1 MARRRKQPRGK
12 KINPTLFVFCEGETE
27 ESYVNFLKSKF
38 RIPSIQIHAK
48 VGGNNITSDYINGY
62 KQDKPTHEKDMN
74 FLMYDL
80 DVPNM
85 LNRLSK
91 IDDCIL
97 LVSNPCLELWF
108 LLHYKNQTANI
119 NSVRCCREM
128 ANRNRTYKKGVID
141 DRLIE
146 RLISKIDVAID
157 RAKGLTEHI
166 NPSTTVYK
174 LIEILEN
181 LKNYST
187 NTQ

>member
-1 MARRRKQPRGK
+1 MARRRRQPRGK

-38 RIPSIQIHAK
+38 RIPSIQINAK
-48 VGGNNITSDYINGY
+48 IGGNNITSDYIQGY

-85 LNRLSK
+85 LKRLSK
-91 IDDCIL
+91 IDDCTL

-119 NSVRCCREM
+119 NSAKCCREM
-128 ANRNRTYKKGVID
+128 TNRNRTYKKGVID
-141 DRLIE
+141 DKLKEKLI
-146 RLISKIDVAID
+146 LKIEVAVN
-157 RAKGLTEHI
+157 RAKDLTEHN

-174 LIEILEN
+174 LIEILEE
-181 LKNYST
+181 LKN
-187 NTQ
+187 